1 MAFEHRVSLGIELAI
16 DWEAISGKP
25 AHGEQ
30 VDCKSS
36 LFLLMSFLLVGIL
49 LVIHARIPSLPGSR
63 DSGDTRANGLQRR
76 YLVPPR
82 SAWQGR
88 RQCRS
93 RPVGSFLA
101 EVAVLA
107 VVSAARCLRSIESF
121 GSGPCRLYIVLPHEV
136 VDKMNRRTEEL
147 R

>member
-1 MAFEHRVSLGIELAI
+1 VSLELAI
-16 DWEAISGKP
+16 DWEAIGGKP

-30 VDCKSS
+30 VDCKSF

-49 LVIHARIPSLPGSR
+49 LVIHARIPISLPGSR

-93 RPVGSFLA
+93 GLEGSFVA

-107 VVSAARCLRSIESF
+107 VLSAARRLRTVKSF
-121 GSGPCRLYIVLPHEV
+121 GSGPCRFYIVLPHEV